1 MEEQLEVYVG
11 EALGAKN
18 LTLAVA
24 ESCTGGLVAHRL
36 TNVPGSSEYFL
47 GGVVSYADTVKHGVL
62 GVCAE
67 TLLHH
72 GAVSKKSALEM
83 AQGVCRVFGAQV
95 GLSVTGIA
103 GPGGGSAEKPVGLT
117 WIAIITPHGERIERY
132 LWDGDRK
139 ENKHSSAEAALRL
152 LLDELEAQG

>member
-11 EALGAKN
+11 EALRAKN

-47 GGVVSYADTVKHGVL
+47 GGVVSYADTVKHDML
-62 GVCAE
+62 GVSGE

-72 GAVSKKSALEM
+72 GAVSQKSALEM
-83 AQGVCRVFGAQV
+83 ALGVCRLLGAHL
-95 GLSVTGIA
+95 GLAVTGIA

-117 WIAIITPHGERIERY
+117 WIAVITPQGERIERY
-132 LWDGDRK
+132 LWEGDRK
-139 ENKHSSAEAALRL
+139 ENKNSSAEAALRL
-152 LLDELEAQG
+152 LLDELEARG